1 MSGISVSLP
10 ITRDRQDGFEMLKDY
25 NDVATQNLKM
35 LVLTMP
41 GERIMD
47 PEFGVGARRFLFE
60 QMTEE
65 TFERF
70 KSILLQQ
77 QQKYLPYITI
87 QDVKFSSALTNE
99 NVQENTLGIQIIY
112 YNNILKT
119 SNTLLLP
126 ITP

>member
-1 MSGISVSLP
+1 VSVLW
-10 ITRDRQDGFEMLKDY
+10 I
-25 NDVATQNLKM
+25 
-35 LVLTMP
+35 
-41 GERIMD
+41 

-60 QMTEE
+60 QMTQE

-70 KSILLQQ
+70 KSSLLQQ
-77 QQKYLPYITI
+77 QEKYLPYITI

>member
-10 ITRDRQDGFEMLKDY
+10 ITRDRQDGFELLKDY

-60 QMTEE
+60 QMTQE

-70 KSILLQQ
+70 KSSLLQQ
-77 QQKYLPYITI
+77 QEKYLPYITI